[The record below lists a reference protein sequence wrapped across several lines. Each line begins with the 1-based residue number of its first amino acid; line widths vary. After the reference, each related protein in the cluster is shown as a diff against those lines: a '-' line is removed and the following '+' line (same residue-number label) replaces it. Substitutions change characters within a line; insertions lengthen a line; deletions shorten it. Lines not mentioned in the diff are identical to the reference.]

1 MLFDDLKK
9 ANMDA
14 LKERNTDAR
23 SILSVVITRVQN
35 FQVELNAKGEELK
48 DSDVLSI
55 IQKVLKEL
63 SEEKEG
69 YIQVGNEA
77 RATSIDNQIETLNK
91 YLPKQLSEDEIK
103 NIILSL
109 EDKSIPNV
117 MKYFKAN
124 YNGQVDM
131 GLVSSVAK
139 SVQ

>member
-1 MLFDDLKK
+1 MT
-9 ANMDA
+9 A
-14 LKERNTDAR
+14 LKERNNDAR

-35 FQVELNAKGEELK
+35 LQVELNIKGEEIK

-69 YIQVGNEA
+69 YIQVGNDA
-77 RATSIDNQIETLNK
+77 RAGSIDNQIATLNQ

-103 NIILSL
+103 SIILSL

-117 MKYFKAN
+117 MKHFKAN

-131 GLVSSVAK
+131 GLVSSIAK
-139 SVQ
+139 TLQ